1 MDLVQIALTS
11 LGSLAVLF
19 ILTKLIGD
27 REMSQL
33 SMFDYIN
40 SITIGSIAAE
50 MATSLEGDYKK
61 PLVALIVYGLATLFI
76 SYSTCKSIVLR
87 RIFVGHPVIL
97 YHDGKLYK
105 KNLLKTK
112 LDVNEF
118 LSLCRVSGY
127 FDLKDIHTALLE
139 PNGKLSVLP
148 AVKNRPVTPEDLN
161 LSPTQDNIIA
171 NVIID
176 GHIMKD
182 NLKATG
188 KNEKWVEKQ
197 LSNHKVNS
205 VKDVYLGT
213 YDSENDKLDIY
224 VQLNDKMDGDIF
236 I

>member
-1 MDLVQIALTS
+1 MEYIQVVLTS
-11 LGSLAVLF
+11 LASIIVLF
-19 ILTKLIGD
+19 VLTKLIGD

-33 SMFDYIN
+33 SMFDYVN

-50 MATSLEGDYKK
+50 MATALEGDYIK
-61 PLVALIVYGLATLFI
+61 PLIALIIYGLATLLI
-76 SYSTCKSIVLR
+76 SYSTCKSILLR

-112 LDVNEF
+112 LDLNEF

-127 FDLKDIHTALLE
+127 FDLKDIHTAILE
-139 PNGKLSVLP
+139 SNGKLSVLP
-148 AVKNRPVTPEDLN
+148 VVKNRPVTPEDLN
-161 LSPTQDNIIA
+161 LSPTQDNILA

-197 LSNHKVNS
+197 LSNQKVQS
-205 VKDVYLGT
+205 IKDVYLGA
-213 YDSENDKLDIY
+213 YDSENDRLDIY
-224 VQLNDKMDGDIF
+224 VKLNDKIDGDIF
-236 I
+236 A

>member
-1 MDLVQIALTS
+1 MELVQIALTS

-27 REMSQL
+27 REMTQL

-61 PLVALIVYGLATLFI
+61 PLVALIVYGLATLLI
-76 SYSTCKSIVLR
+76 SYCTCKSVVLR
-87 RIFVGHPVIL
+87 RFFEGHPIIL

-105 KNLLKTK
+105 KNLLKAK
-112 LDVNEF
+112 VDINEF

-139 PNGKLSVLP
+139 PNGKISILPSVN
-148 AVKNRPVTPEDLN
+148 NRPVNPSDLN
-161 LSPTQDNIIA
+161 LTPTQNNLLA
-171 NVIID
+171 NVILD
-176 GHIMKD
+176 GRIMKD

-188 KNEKWVEKQ
+188 KNEIWVEKQ
-197 LSNHKVNS
+197 LSNHKVKS
-205 VKDVYLGT
+205 IKDVFLAT
-213 YDSENDKLDIY
+213 YDSENDKLEVY
-224 VQLNDKMDGDIF
+224 VKLDEKLDKDLF

>member
-1 MDLVQIALTS
+1 MVIQIILTS
-11 LGSLAVLF
+11 LGSMAVLF
-19 ILTKLIGD
+19 VLTKLMGD

-33 SMFDYIN
+33 SMFDYVN

-50 MATSLEGDYKK
+50 MATALEGDYIK
-61 PLVALIVYGLATLFI
+61 PLIALIVYGLATLFI
-76 SYSTCKSIVLR
+76 AYSSCKSILLR

-97 YHDGKLYK
+97 YHEGRLYK
-105 KNLLKTK
+105 KNLLKVK

-127 FDLKDIHTALLE
+127 FDLKDIHTAILE
-139 PNGKLSVLP
+139 SNGKLSVLP
-148 AVKNRPVTPEDLN
+148 VVKNRPVTPEDLN
-161 LSPTQDNIIA
+161 LSPTQDNILA

-188 KNEKWVEKQ
+188 KNDKWIEKQ
-197 LSNHKVNS
+197 LSNQKVKS
-205 VKDVYLGT
+205 VKDVYLGV
-213 YDSENDKLDIY
+213 YDNENDRLDIY
-224 VQLNDKMDGDIF
+224 IKLTDKIDGDIF

>member
-1 MDLVQIALTS
+1 MEFVQIVITS
-11 LGSLAVLF
+11 LGSLVVLF

-33 SMFDYIN
+33 SMFDYVN

-50 MATSLEGDYKK
+50 MATALEGDWTK
-61 PLVALIVYGLATLFI
+61 PLIALMVYGSATFLI
-76 SYSTCKSIVLR
+76 SYGTCKSIKLR
-87 RIFVGHPVIL
+87 RLFVGHPVIL

-118 LSLCRVSGY
+118 LSLCRIRGF
-127 FDLKDIHTALLE
+127 FDLKDIHTAILE
-139 PNGKLSVLP
+139 PNGRLSILP
-148 AVKNRPVTPEDLN
+148 VVKNRPVNPEDLN

-188 KNEKWVEKQ
+188 KDEKWVEKQ
-197 LSNHKVNS
+197 LSNQKVQL
-205 VKDVYLGT
+205 VKDVYLAS
-213 YDSENDKLDIY
+213 YDSEKDRLDIY
-224 VQLNDKMDGDIF
+224 VKLNDKTDGDIF